1 MQSQETDFCDLSSI
15 KALVMTWNAGATTP
29 YHLQHAES
37 DNKFFPDLLKGSDS
51 PDILVFGFQ
60 ELVDLEDKKTTASMF
75 YVIRISCN
83 ADPCTESFFKSKK
96 KDPSEQEHMSHQ
108 YRDWRDFLTRS
119 LDDWMP
125 RDELYHLLHTASL
138 VGLFTCIF
146 VKSSLRDRIRNIS
159 AAEVKR
165 GMGGMHGNKVGV
177 FILKSGQL
185 LISAGCFGYS
195 LCVRRH
201 FDVLHQLPSCCR
213 PE

>member
-1 MQSQETDFCDLSSI
+1 MQSQETDFCGLSNI
-15 KALVMTWNAGATTP
+15 KALVMTWNAGAATP
-29 YHLQHAES
+29 YHLAHAEQ
-37 DNKFFPDLLKGSDS
+37 DKNFFPKLLSSSDS

-60 ELVDLEDKKTTASMF
+60 ELVDLEDKKTTASKHSVSLSLF
-75 YVIRISCN
+75 N
-83 ADPCTESFFKSKK
+83 ADYFLVSFFKSKK

-119 LDDWMP
+119 LDDYMP

-165 GMGGMHGNKVGV
+165 GMGGHHGNKVGV
-177 FILKSGQL
+177 SSSDLSRI
-185 LISAGCFGYS
+185 
-195 LCVRRH
+195 
-201 FDVLHQLPSCCR
+201 
-213 PE
+213 

>member
-1 MQSQETDFCDLSSI
+1 MQSQETDFCDLSNI

-29 YHLQHAES
+29 YHLQHAEQ
-37 DNKFFPDLLKGSDS
+37 DNMFFPNLLRGSDS

-60 ELVDLEDKKTTASMF
+60 ELVDLEDKKTTASK
-75 YVIRISCN
+75 YNVTLSLSD
-83 ADPCTESFFKSKK
+83 ADYSSESFFKSKK

-119 LDDWMP
+119 LDDYMP

-146 VKSSLRDRIRNIS
+146 VKASLRDRIRNIS

-165 GMGGMHGNKVGV
+165 GMGGMHGNKVRV
-177 FILKSGQL
+177 SISDSNQL
-185 LISAGCFGYS
+185 
-195 LCVRRH
+195 
-201 FDVLHQLPSCCR
+201 
-213 PE
+213 